1 VSDPDN
7 MSTEAAPEE
16 AVVIHPLA
24 VGYWRHMILAIVIMV
39 TNIAVLV
46 GLISAS
52 YGVYQR
58 AKSVAEITPV
68 KRLDVVQETL
78 EGGRASLQS
87 EMSTFGIHQQVSKLG
102 SVFDAHRHFYQT
114 LLASEHDF
122 SRLLHRQQN
131 SVTFYAT
138 RIGRS
143 SVWQQRYTNS
153 LLALP
158 GRSAQRQFII
168 QQTHDSLLSLPTLAD

>member
-1 VSDPDN
+1 MSDPDN
-7 MSTEAAPEE
+7 MSTEDVPEE

-39 TNIAVLV
+39 ANIAVLV
-46 GLISAS
+46 GLISTS

-58 AKSVAEITPV
+58 AKAVAEVTPV
-68 KRLDVVQETL
+68 KRLDGVKATL
-78 EGGRASLQS
+78 ESGAASLQS

-102 SVFDAHRHFYQT
+102 RVFDAHRRFYQT